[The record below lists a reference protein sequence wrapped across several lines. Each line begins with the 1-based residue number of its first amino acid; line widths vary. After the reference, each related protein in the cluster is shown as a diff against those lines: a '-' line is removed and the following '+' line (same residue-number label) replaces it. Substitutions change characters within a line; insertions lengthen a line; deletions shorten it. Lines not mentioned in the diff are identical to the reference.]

1 MNKRSEVTKNIL
13 NYLAVFI
20 VFSNSLIYF
29 INDNFALRISYLI
42 MGSLFLL
49 WIPVM
54 KDMAFNRVF
63 FIPFFTLVIFSL
75 FNVYAGLDKIELLL
89 KQVVGIS
96 INAAWFYILIQINDY
111 EIRKLFRIYLNISF
125 LVASI
130 GLFQEISFLFDFKP
144 GYDFSYIFPFWT
156 FHPAGNIL
164 RINSILPEPSGL
176 VVSLMPA
183 AFASL
188 CSLID
193 KSLELQTKFR
203 SVVIMIVFILSFS
216 STGYA
221 ILIISL
227 FLILINYKRTR
238 YASAILIFTVVFAF
252 FAFRLSPD
260 FRVRVVDSV
269 NILRTKTNLE
279 DVNYSTYALFSNALV
294 TKKSLKLSPLIG
306 TGLGSHE
313 ISYARFIP
321 EIKRKE
327 GTHLVNV
334 QDAASLFLRLLSE
347 TGVLGLGLFLFFLLR
362 FYLRKGDRYP
372 VDLWVV
378 NNSIFLYFIIRLLRV
393 GHYFTD
399 GFFLFFWM
407 YYFSRI
413 KANQEQSL
421 K

>member
-1 MNKRSEVTKNIL
+1 
-13 NYLAVFI
+13 
-20 VFSNSLIYF
+20 
-29 INDNFALRISYLI
+29 
-42 MGSLFLL
+42 
-49 WIPVM
+49 
-54 KDMAFNRVF
+54 
-63 FIPFFTLVIFSL
+63 
-75 FNVYAGLDKIELLL
+75 
-89 KQVVGIS
+89 
-96 INAAWFYILIQINDY
+96 
-111 EIRKLFRIYLNISF
+111 
-125 LVASI
+125 
-130 GLFQEISFLFDFKP
+130 
-144 GYDFSYIFPFWT
+144 
-156 FHPAGNIL
+156 
-164 RINSILPEPSGL
+164 
-176 VVSLMPA
+176 
-183 AFASL
+183 
-188 CSLID
+188 
-193 KSLELQTKFR
+193 
-203 SVVIMIVFILSFS
+203 
-216 STGYA
+216 
-221 ILIISL
+221 
-227 FLILINYKRTR
+227 
-238 YASAILIFTVVFAF
+238 
-252 FAFRLSPD
+252 
-260 FRVRVVDSV
+260 
-269 NILRTKTNLE
+269 
-279 DVNYSTYALFSNALV
+279 LFSNALV